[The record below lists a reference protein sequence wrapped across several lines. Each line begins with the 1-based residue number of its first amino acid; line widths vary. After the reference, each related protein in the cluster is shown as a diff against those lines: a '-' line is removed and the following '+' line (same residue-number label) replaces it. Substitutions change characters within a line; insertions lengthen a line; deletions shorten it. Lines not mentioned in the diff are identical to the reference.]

1 MEHPTKDIN
10 KGHVTW
16 PARLPAA
23 LALLGATLAL
33 GACGGTASDDTSTAG
48 SGDGGAAAA
57 AAAGSGG
64 GSAAE
69 TSDQAVKYSQCMRE
83 HGIKEFPDP
92 QNGRLTLR
100 AGPGSGLNPD
110 SPAFK
115 AAEKACQSLAPAG
128 AQNAGGG
135 AGQNAA
141 LDFAKCMRGN
151 GVPKFPD
158 PETSRGK
165 VTMRLTPDS
174 GVDPNSA
181 SFKAAQ
187 AKCGSMMPGGA
198 TQGTAP

>member
-1 MEHPTKDIN
+1 MEHTQKDIN
-10 KGHVTW
+10 KRRVTW

-33 GACGGTASDDTSTAG
+33 VACGGGGGGASNDTSAAG
-48 SGDGGAAAA
+48 SGDGGAGAA
-57 AAAGSGG
+57 SGG
-64 GSAAE
+64 ASAAQA
-69 TSDQAVKYSQCMRE
+69 SDQAVKYSQCMRE
-83 HGIKEFPDP
+83 HGVKEFPDP
-92 QNGRLTLR
+92 QNGRTILR

-110 SPAFK
+110 SPTFK
-115 AAEKACQSLAPAG
+115 AAEKACQSLQPAG
-128 AQNAGGG
+128 AQNGGG
-135 AGQNAA
+135 GGGDAA
-141 LDFAKCMRGN
+141 LEFSKCMREN

-158 PETSRGK
+158 PQTSGGK
-165 VTMRLTPDS
+165 VTMRLGPDS